1 MKIINIDAPK
11 EFVEKIWE
19 VEIPLPNSLKILL
32 EKFEAKYYNYKNF
45 KVYQDVTKLHTSHSP
60 VWKFESG
67 RFENIAVLRHTIP
80 IYLRDEAPEIER
92 FNNNCK
98 CIVDPLGA
106 YISYWG
112 NYTPHVEL
120 YLPKI
125 YREAEKIYEYAIE
138 NEWFDRNSSVLEV
151 FKLLSTIVLLHE
163 LAHAALDIFNLEGIN
178 SSKGEEKV
186 FYDTEF
192 GKWREESMANA
203 VALKIINQYGNKT
216 LKKYAKKFMELQP
229 AEYALG
235 VKMVEDFDSS
245 DFDSVFNAKLYGVAD
260 DLQQQWLAYAQGK
273 TATPPDSAGLKAWN
287 AKINSTFL
295 S

>member
-11 EFVEKIWE
+11 EYVKLIGASG
-19 VEIPLPNSLKILL
+19 IPLPNFIKILL
-32 EKFEAKYYNYKNF
+32 EEFEGDYYDNSEVLQNIIKP
-45 KVYQDVTKLHTSHSP
+45 HTSHSS
-60 VWKFESG
+60 VWKFECG
-67 RFENIAVLRHTIP
+67 MYENIAVLRHTIP
-80 IYLRDEAPEIER
+80 IHLRDKALEIDR

-112 NYTPHVEL
+112 RYTPHIEL

-125 YREAEKIYEYAIE
+125 YREAEKFHKLCKEQQLLPT
-138 NEWFDRNSSVLEV
+138 NPSVLEG
-151 FKLLSTIVLLHE
+151 FKFLSTIVLLHE
-163 LAHAALDIFNLEGIN
+163 LAHAALDIFNLVDAP
-178 SSKGEEKV
+178 SSEEV
-186 FYDTEF
+186 YYDTDF

-203 VALKIINQYGNKT
+203 VALKIINRYGRDKFKN
-216 LKKYAKKFMELQP
+216 YAKKFMELQP

-260 DLQQQWLAYAQGK
+260 DLQQQWLDYAQG
-273 TATPPDSAGLKAWN
+273 TPDWSGLKKWN

>member
-11 EFVEKIWE
+11 EYVKLIGASG
-19 VEIPLPNSLKILL
+19 IPLPNFIKILL
-32 EKFEAKYYNYKNF
+32 EEFEGDYYDNF
-45 KVYQDVTKLHTSHSP
+45 EVLQNIIKPHTSHSS
-60 VWKFESG
+60 VWKFECG
-67 RFENIAVLRHTIP
+67 MYENIAVLRHTIP
-80 IYLRDEAPEIER
+80 IHLRDKALEIDR

-112 NYTPHVEL
+112 RYTPHIEL

-125 YREAEKIYEYAIE
+125 YCEAEKFHKLCKEQE
-138 NEWFDRNSSVLEV
+138 LLPTNPSVLEG
-151 FKLLSTIVLLHE
+151 FKFLSTIVLLHE
-163 LAHAALDIFNLEGIN
+163 LAHAALDIFNLVDAP
-178 SSKGEEKV
+178 SSEKV
-186 FYDTEF
+186 SYDTEF

-260 DLQQQWLAYAQGK
+260 DLQQQWLDYAQGK
-273 TATPPDSAGLKAWN
+273 TSTPPDSAGLKAWN